1 MLYDVVDLSRFQF
14 AFTAMYH
21 FLFVPLTLGMT
32 FLLAIMETIY
42 VITGKQIYKD
52 MTKDYES
59 HELCRYRSEYCNL
72 LPYRKLKSVIDKQI
86 GDIGYS
92 TSQLQKKTQ
101 ETAVSIS
108 NYEILKYANQQL
120 CFPFVETEFDLYD
133 TDIEEVLLFE
143 DGIGVKCQ
151 KDKRNDDNYE
161 KPTKR
166 VQSDVIAIKKAKNSN
181 DYRYLSP
188 LLNEQGEVALDM
200 TERLSIEW
208 SRLYKGEPVTLV
220 VISDGARNIG
230 KRLET
235 VFGKS
240 VTIILDWFHLKK
252 RINENMSMM
261 GFKKEDKKEHIK
273 QILSYLWYG
282 QYDERIKYIRNL
294 KPYKSWMYKQKELLT
309 YLDKHKNEL
318 IDYRLRKE
326 KGKKVG
332 SGKAEVSVNQVIGS
346 RQKKKGM
353 SWTPKGSYA
362 LGIIKTLELNQEVN
376 QFWSNKKVA

>member
-1 MLYDVVDLSRFQF
+1 MNGLNRVFIKSLHGVYSFNLQRFVGSDEIKTYF
-14 AFTAMYH
+14 DAVNMY
-21 FLFVPLTLGMT
+21 
-32 FLLAIMETIY
+32 
-42 VITGKQIYKD
+42 QN

-59 HELCRYRSEYCNL
+59 HELCRYRSEYCNM
-72 LPYRKLKSVIDKQI
+72 LPYRKLKDNIDTRI

-92 TSQLQKKTQ
+92 SSQLQKKTI
-101 ETAVSIS
+101 ETAIDIS
-108 NYEILKYANQQL
+108 NYELSKYDGLQL
-120 CFPFVETEFDLYD
+120 CLPLVDTCFDLYSP
-133 TDIEEVLLFE
+133 EVKEVLLFE
-143 DGIGVKCQ
+143 DGIGVKRQ
-151 KDKRNDDNYE
+151 KDKREDENYK

-166 VQSDVIAIKKAKNSN
+166 VQSDVIAIERGERIEEIESA
-181 DYRYLSP
+181 YRYLSP
-188 LLNEQGEVALDM
+188 LLNKKGEIALNM
-200 TERLSIEW
+200 TERLRIEW
-208 SRLYKGEPVTLV
+208 SKLYKGEPVALV
-220 VISDGARNIG
+220 VISDGARNIR

-252 RINENMSMM
+252 RVNENMSMM

-282 QYDERIKYIRNL
+282 QYDETIKYIQNL
-294 KPYKSWMYKQKELLT
+294 KPYKSRVYKQNELLT
-309 YLDKHKNEL
+309 YLDKHKKEL

-353 SWTPKGSYA
+353 SWTPKGSHA
-362 LGIIKTLELNQEVN
+362 LGILKTLELNQEVN
-376 QFWSNKKVA
+376 QFWDNKKAA